1 MTICKDNWKI
11 VRPSLGKCVVNF
23 YQYNEMKILE
33 LSVLCNRLNVAARQ
47 VEVGRPEPGS
57 FRPTRT
63 AIAKKTPRTNC
74 GNSKPIRME
83 GNYMLKCSH
92 WWQQLD
98 FEKRKYAIK
107 HIDIPSF
114 HAFTIISYVTITDQS
129 QNWGRESAPAV
140 RRNRTTRGICAGTV
154 PNGFTGNEDARPTI
168 QAHRDISSSLKTRLR
183 EASLGRHGRQF
194 KPIAIYLRH

>member
-1 MTICKDNWKI
+1 MLQHVKW
-11 VRPSLGKCVVNF
+11 RWG
-23 YQYNEMKILE
+23 
-33 LSVLCNRLNVAARQ
+33 
-47 VEVGRPEPGS
+47 PGS
-57 FRPTRT
+57 FHPTRT
-63 AIAKKTPRTNC
+63 AIAKKTTRTNC

-107 HIDIPSF
+107 HIDIASF

-140 RRNRTTRGICAGTV
+140 QT
-154 PNGFTGNEDARPTI
+154 RPTI

-183 EASLGRHGRQF
+183 EASLELGHGRHR
-194 KPIAIYLRH
+194 IAGYLRHERLDHPHTVSDGKRTL

>member
-1 MTICKDNWKI
+1 MLQHVKW
-11 VRPSLGKCVVNF
+11 RWG
-23 YQYNEMKILE
+23 
-33 LSVLCNRLNVAARQ
+33 
-47 VEVGRPEPGS
+47 PGS

-63 AIAKKTPRTNC
+63 AIAKKTTRTNC

-107 HIDIPSF
+107 HIDIASF

-183 EASLGRHGRQF
+183 EASLELGHGRHR
-194 KPIAIYLRH
+194 IAGYLRHERLDHTLYLTVSGPFNTNYTEPTH

>member
-98 FEKRKYAIK
+98 FETRKYAIK
-107 HIDIPSF
+107 HIDIASF

-140 RRNRTTRGICAGTV
+140 QT
-154 PNGFTGNEDARPTI
+154 RPTI
-168 QAHRDISSSLKTRLR
+168 QAHRDISSSQKTRLR
-183 EASLGRHGRQF
+183 EASLELGHGRHR
-194 KPIAIYLRH
+194 IAGYLRHERLDHPHTVSDGKRTL

>member
-63 AIAKKTPRTNC
+63 AIAKKTTRTNC

-107 HIDIPSF
+107 HIDIASF

-140 RRNRTTRGICAGTV
+140 QT
-154 PNGFTGNEDARPTI
+154 RPTI

-183 EASLGRHGRQF
+183 EASLELGHGRHR
-194 KPIAIYLRH
+194 IAGYLRHERLDHPHTVSDGKRTL

>member
-1 MTICKDNWKI
+1 MLQHVKW
-11 VRPSLGKCVVNF
+11 RWG
-23 YQYNEMKILE
+23 
-33 LSVLCNRLNVAARQ
+33 
-47 VEVGRPEPGS
+47 PGS

-63 AIAKKTPRTNC
+63 AIAKKTTRTNC

-107 HIDIPSF
+107 HIDIASF

-140 RRNRTTRGICAGTV
+140 RRNRTTRGICAQERYLMASLGMRTDTADNSSPSRYIFV
-154 PNGFTGNEDARPTI
+154 PKDSTSRGVTGIRTRPTP
-168 QAHRDISSSLKTRLR
+168 HRRISSSRKTRPHTVSDGKRTL
-183 EASLGRHGRQF
+183 
-194 KPIAIYLRH
+194 

>member
-98 FEKRKYAIK
+98 FETRKYAIK
-107 HIDIPSF
+107 HIDIASF

-140 RRNRTTRGICAGTV
+140 SRNRTTRGICAQ
-154 PNGFTGNEDARPTI
+154 ERY
-168 QAHRDISSSLKTRLR
+168 LM
-183 EASLGRHGRQF
+183 ASLGMRTHGRQF
-194 KPIAIYLRH
+194 KPIAIYLRHKRLDFARRHWN